1 MQPLPLLC
9 VDDVVQL
16 QGNHTVGTDWNLL
29 LDQLTMVTV
38 PTVMVRQVQFTYPN
52 DPTVTLD
59 LDELDPESLVLF
71 GQMLTE
77 ANNSTG
83 SIQLIVDLTILRSIV
98 EPIVNRILAELPAR
112 YQ

>member
-1 MQPLPLLC
+1 MQPLLC

-16 QGNHTVGTDWNLL
+16 RVNHPVGTDWYLL

-38 PTVMVRQVQFTYPN
+38 PTVMVKQVQFTYPN
-52 DPTVTLD
+52 NPTITLD
-59 LDELDPESLVLF
+59 LDELDPDSLVVF
-71 GQMLTE
+71 GRMMAE
-77 ANNSTG
+77 SNNSTG
-83 SIQLIVDLTILRSIV
+83 SIKLIVDLTILRSIV

>member
-1 MQPLPLLC
+1 MQPPPLQC

-16 QGNHTVGTDWNLL
+16 QGNLTVGTDWNLL

-38 PTVMVRQVQFTYPN
+38 PTVMVRKVQFTYPN
-52 DPTVTLD
+52 EPTVTLD
-59 LDELDPESLVLF
+59 LDELDPDSLVLF
-71 GQMLTE
+71 GQMLAE

-83 SIQLIVDLTILRSIV
+83 SIKLIVDLTILRSIV

-112 YQ
+112 GQ